1 MTGAMFGRSYGVPE
15 GLVFGFPCVC
25 KAGRWTIVDDLY
37 INDYSRKMLDKN
49 IAELEAEKA
58 TAQSIAP
65 SEKSSTWFSK

>member
-1 MTGAMFGRSYGVPE
+1 MLFGRSYGVPE

-25 KAGRWTIVDDLY
+25 KAGRWKIVDDLY

-58 TAQSIAP
+58 AAQSLAPP